1 MSCEYQSR
9 TYLHISVNSKVI
21 IFFISWNFKR
31 LYNMHSFHDLKG
43 ITVRLILKLGIF
55 STVNVAYRHKWKFYP
70 RGTQGLE
77 SEITKA

>member
-1 MSCEYQSR
+1 
-9 TYLHISVNSKVI
+9 
-21 IFFISWNFKR
+21 
-31 LYNMHSFHDLKG
+31 MHSFHDLKG
-43 ITVRLILKLGIF
+43 INVRLILKLGIF

>member
-1 MSCEYQSR
+1 
-9 TYLHISVNSKVI
+9 
-21 IFFISWNFKR
+21 
-31 LYNMHSFHDLKG
+31 MHSFHDLKG

-55 STVNVAYRHKWKFYP
+55 STVNVAYRQKWKFYP